1 MKVINRFC
9 MLAAFPVVLFVGIN
23 TNAQT
28 ASKNLPPTP
37 VQDAVRS
44 SAAFAELILR
54 KAELESELEAFLM
67 DYTEEFPRVIEIKH
81 SLGLLEKAVARIMSA
96 KPAETGKLTLA
107 LGKLLVRRVELE
119 TDVWKLLQSY
129 KDEHPDVKRA
139 IRRLEIYDAAIKEIL
154 G

>member
-1 MKVINRFC
+1 
-9 MLAAFPVVLFVGIN
+9 MLTAVGVVLFVGTDVN
-23 TNAQT
+23 CQT
-28 ASKNLPPTP
+28 ASKGQTPTP
-37 VQDAVRS
+37 AQDAVRS

-54 KAELESELEAFLM
+54 KAELESELEAFLL

-81 SLGLLEKAVARIMSA
+81 SLGLLEKAVSRIMST
-96 KPAETGKLTLA
+96 KPNETGKLTLA
-107 LGKLLVRRVELE
+107 LGKLLVRRMELE